1 MNDLIAAEEAKRD
14 RHLDPA
20 ERWRLIQ
27 SAIAWAESQQTV
39 GRNTK
44 EACLANQARLLAGM
58 KAAAARGATEL

>member
-1 MNDLIAAEEAKRD
+1 MINNLVAAEEAKRN

-27 SAIAWAESQQTV
+27 AAIDWADSQQTV
-39 GRNTK
+39 RRSTK

-58 KAAAARGATEL
+58 KGVNQCK